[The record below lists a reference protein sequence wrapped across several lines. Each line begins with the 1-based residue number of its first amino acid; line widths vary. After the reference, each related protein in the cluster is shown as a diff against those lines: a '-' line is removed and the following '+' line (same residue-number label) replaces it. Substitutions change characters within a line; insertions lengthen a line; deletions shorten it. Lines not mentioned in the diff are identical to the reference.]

1 MRVSFRRVGWVDDFV
16 AQVSGISALAEPAR
30 RELYLYVVAQREP
43 VSRDQAAAGTGLPRH
58 TVKFH
63 LDKLVEE
70 GLVDTEFR
78 RLSGRRGPGAGRPTK
93 LYRRSDRQVTLTL
106 PERHYELAAQ
116 ILAGAVSDAVRDG
129 TPVLE
134 AVQHA
139 AAETGHQLGAAAPT
153 PGPAG
158 PVSAA
163 LAAHGYEPRAQGG
176 RVVLANCPFHA
187 LAREHTALVC
197 GMNLHLIT
205 ALLDELG
212 HPDRPCP
219 ARPRHRPVLRDPDRR
234 TGGWSPSGPVTACTG
249 VLDVHLV
256 RRGPPA
262 DARLVADR
270 RTYSR
275 GRRN

>member
-1 MRVSFRRVGWVDDFV
+1 MDDFV

-30 RELYLYVVAQREP
+30 RELYLYVVAQPEP

-106 PERHYELAAQ
+106 PERHYELAAH

-134 AVQHA
+134 EVQHA
-139 AAETGHQLGAAAPT
+139 AAETGHQLGAAADRPDSI
-153 PGPAG
+153 
-158 PVSAA
+158 SAA
-163 LAAHGYEPRAQGG
+163 LAAYGYEPRAQGG
-176 RVVLANCPFHA
+176 RVVLANCPFQA
-187 LAREHTALVC
+187 LARDHTALIC

-212 HPDRPCP
+212 HPD
-219 ARPRHRPVLRDPDRR
+219 
-234 TGGWSPSGPVTACTG
+234 
-249 VLDVHLV
+249 VH
-256 RRGPPA
+256 
-262 DARLVADR
+262 ARLDPTTDR
-270 RTYSR
+270 CCVTLTDEPAV
-275 GRRN
+275 GRPPGR